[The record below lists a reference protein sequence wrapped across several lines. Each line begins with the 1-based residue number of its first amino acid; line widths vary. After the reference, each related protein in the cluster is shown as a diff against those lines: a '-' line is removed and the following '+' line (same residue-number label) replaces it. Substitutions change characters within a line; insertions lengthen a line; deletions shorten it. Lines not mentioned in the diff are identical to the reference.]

1 MSSKILEGSSNPS
14 PFLSTIYVPGLTA
27 LCLTLSLL
35 LTHQPPP
42 VLAVSQLDHGDGY
55 APLPLRSDEANA
67 AAYMHKYRHYGRR
80 AMLPKSPFAD
90 YGLDTR
96 SEDNAA
102 PSPHSID
109 IHLVAHTHD
118 DVGWLSTP
126 FAYVSALEL

>member
-1 MSSKILEGSSNPS
+1 MNPKILKSSSPC
-14 PFLSTIYVPGLTA
+14 PFLSTVYVPGLAA
-27 LCLTLSLL
+27 LCLTFFLL
-35 LTHQPPP
+35 LTQPPP
-42 VLAVSQLDHGDGY
+42 VVAVSQLDHGHGY

-126 FAYVSALEL
+126 FAYVSALDL